1 MFLWHV
7 KINSF
12 SFSIFPTR
20 SNTCPDCSTAIIEVR
35 RLYLTSDF
43 DPLAQK
49 QHTQQFFGHLLAGLN
64 SLKDQSSP
72 EPAQPHQNLGE
83 LYEFLL
89 SEDKGRQN
97 ALKELM
103 GDRVSGLT
111 DAFISISDNIST
123 LKQTIAERD
132 KLIATLNSDKKDL
145 SDKLSNISESIK
157 NIDATQENNKENIQ
171 TSQTPVRVVRQCRRK
186 KNSV

>member
-1 MFLWHV
+1 M
-7 KINSF
+7 
-12 SFSIFPTR
+12 
-20 SNTCPDCSTAIIEVR
+20 
-35 RLYLTSDF
+35 TSDF
-43 DPLAQK
+43 DPLTQK
-49 QHTQQFFGHLLAGLN
+49 KNTKQFFGHLLAGLN
-64 SLKDQSSP
+64 SLKDQSSS
-72 EPAQPHQNLGE
+72 EPAQPNQNLGE

-89 SEDKGRQN
+89 SEDKSRQN

-103 GDRVSGLT
+103 DDRVSGLT

-145 SDKLSNISESIK
+145 SDKLSNISENIK
-157 NIDATQENNKENIQ
+157 KNEAEQENNKENIQ